1 MAYGIIRAEKVKG
14 VKLGS
19 GLQEHHQRSDKD
31 GIYSNPDI
39 DLNLSK
45 NNIEFI
51 HSDNFRNSI
60 FEKIKEYGIT
70 RKIRT
75 DAVIMIDGFC
85 TVSGE
90 FFQSM
95 TQDQIVSYFKGMLPL
110 IEKEYGPI
118 ISATLHCDEMKFNQY
133 NYHMHFATVPIVKD
147 DKGNYSLS
155 AKKLM
160 GNQKEYIAKQDRFYN
175 QYFKG
180 YGLDRGVSAKET
192 HAKHINTNRWKA
204 EQTKEL
210 NDKLQEKS
218 EDLRDDI
225 EDLNLDQQAIVLK
238 IKQSQKKYQSI
249 VDVCA
254 KYTDRLTEIQNEINA
269 DTIICENLKKDITKQ
284 EEVIKKNN
292 LLLLSQESTILTNKK
307 MLKQQSQKK
316 QALKDDMDDIAGQ
329 VAELRQRMDYLY
341 DEYSGQYDYIDKVDY
356 VSRRLEEEYPDYYME
371 LITDFESYTYI
382 SEYGDIER

>member
-1 MAYGIIRAEKVKG
+1 
-14 VKLGS
+14 
-19 GLQEHHQRSDKD
+19 
-31 GIYSNPDI
+31 
-39 DLNLSK
+39 
-45 NNIEFI
+45 
-51 HSDNFRNSI
+51 
-60 FEKIKEYGIT
+60 
-70 RKIRT
+70 
-75 DAVIMIDGFC
+75 
-85 TVSGE
+85 
-90 FFQSM
+90 
-95 TQDQIVSYFKGMLPL
+95 
-110 IEKEYGPI
+110 
-118 ISATLHCDEMKFNQY
+118 
-133 NYHMHFATVPIVKD
+133 
-147 DKGNYSLS
+147 
-155 AKKLM
+155 M